1 MRRTFREIT
10 QIMEIIIF
18 QIIVLIFSVI
28 IHEISHGFV
37 AEYLGDNTA
46 RLAGRLTL
54 NPIKHLD
61 PFGSVILPFIL
72 SLIPGGIVF
81 GWAKPVPYNPFNL
94 KNPAKGGALIAAA
107 GPLSNILLAFIFGI
121 IYRFAVSN
129 QTFFLNLNVLAE
141 LSAMVV
147 LVNSMLAIFN
157 LVPIPPLDGSK
168 VLFMF
173 LSKSQHKLQEFFERY
188 GLIVFLAFFFFCF
201 SVINPI
207 FFFFF

>member
-1 MRRTFREIT
+1 
-10 QIMEIIIF
+10 MEIIIF

-121 IYRFAVSN
+121 IYRLAVSN
-129 QTFFLNLNVLAE
+129 QAFFLNLNVLAE

-188 GLIVFLAFFFFCF
+188 VLIILLAFIFFGL

-207 FFFFF
+207 VYFVFKFFTGI